1 MDTSFIALSND
12 EIIILTEDFAKDY
25 MKNYDD
31 SHSFEHAMRVKNMA
45 TTLAISENL
54 SEEQIF
60 IIQLAALTH
69 DINDSKYNDNNDDT
83 QENILRTFFNN
94 LIDDRDK
101 LENIIR
107 IACNVSLSVELANTN
122 NDTKPSSSYKSI
134 ELDCVR
140 DADRIDSLGAIGIS
154 RYFTFGIVKKQSN
167 ISNIIENIENRTN
180 ILMNNINTDM
190 GKKISR
196 EKYKI
201 IRMFIEDYHNTMLY
215 QELS

>member
-69 DINDSKYNDNNDDT
+69 DINDSKYSNNNDDT

-167 ISNIIENIENRTN
+167 ISSVIENIENRTN

-201 IRMFIEDYHNTMLY
+201 IRMFIDDYRNTMLY